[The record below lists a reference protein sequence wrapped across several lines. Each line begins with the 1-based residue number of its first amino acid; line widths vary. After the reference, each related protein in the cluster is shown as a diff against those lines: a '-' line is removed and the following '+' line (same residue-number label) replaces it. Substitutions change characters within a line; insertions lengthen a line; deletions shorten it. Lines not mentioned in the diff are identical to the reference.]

1 MRKYQR
7 DFVVNSLVF
16 TLFVL
21 LVATGA
27 LMKFVLPKGS
37 GESLAVWGL
46 GRHDWGSIHFWIA
59 VGLLSALALH
69 LLFHWSWITAV
80 VRGQPRDESARRRV
94 MLGLVAVA
102 ALLAFAVAPIVSP
115 VRQTGKPA
123 EREMEAEAA
132 PAARAP
138 VLAPVPALVPVVGGA
153 PISGDSGTAAT
164 ASSRPPTAALT
175 AANAEDCSTPTGTE
189 IHGTMSLEQ
198 VARASGVPVEHL
210 IRQLRL
216 PAGVSRSEPLRQLT
230 GAHGFTMDD
239 VRRIVADY
247 QRHC

>member
-46 GRHDWGSIHFWIA
+46 GRHDWGSVHFWVA
-59 VGLLSALALH
+59 VGLLSAIALH
-69 LLFHWSWITAV
+69 LLFHWSWISAV
-80 VRGQPRDESARRRV
+80 VRGRPRELGARRV
-94 MLGLVAVA
+94 TLGLVAVA
-102 ALLAFAVAPIVSP
+102 ALLAVAVAPLVSP

-123 EREMEAEAA
+123 EREMEARTA
-132 PAARAP
+132 PAARGPAAAP
-138 VLAPVPALVPVVGGA
+138 V
-153 PISGDSGTAAT
+153 
-164 ASSRPPTAALT
+164 
-175 AANAEDCSTPTGTE
+175 AANEEDCSAPAGTE

-198 VARASGVPVEHL
+198 VERASGVPAEHL

-216 PAGVSRSEPLRQLT
+216 PAGVSRTEPLRQLT

-239 VRRIVADY
+239 VRRIVTDY
-247 QRHC
+247 RRRC

>member
-46 GRHDWGSIHFWIA
+46 GRHDWGSVHFWIA

-80 VRGQPRDESARRRV
+80 VRGRPRDEGARRV

-102 ALLAFAVAPIVSP
+102 ALIAFAVAPIVSP

-123 EREMEAEAA
+123 EREMEAQAA
-132 PAARAP
+132 PAAHAP
-138 VLAPVPALVPVVGGA
+138 APALVPAAGGA
-153 PISGDSGTAAT
+153 PLGGDGGTAAT
-164 ASSRPPTAALT
+164 SPSRPPAAAPA
-175 AANAEDCSTPTGTE
+175 AANAEDCSAPAGTE

-210 IRQLRL
+210 IQQLRL
-216 PAGVSRSEPLRQLT
+216 PAGVSRTEPLRQLT

-239 VRRIVADY
+239 VRRIVTDY

>member
-7 DFVVNSLVF
+7 DFVLNSLVF

-46 GRHDWGSIHFWIA
+46 GRHDWGSVHFWIA
-59 VGLLSALALH
+59 VGLLSAIALH
-69 LLFHWSWITAV
+69 LLFHWSWISAV
-80 VRGQPRDESARRRV
+80 VRGRPRELGARRV
-94 MLGLVAVA
+94 KLGLVAVA
-102 ALLAFAVAPIVSP
+102 ALLAVAVAPLVSP

-123 EREMEAEAA
+123 EREMEAQTAPAAA
-132 PAARAP
+132 PAVAKAE
-138 VLAPVPALVPVVGGA
+138 VCPA
-153 PISGDSGTAAT
+153 
-164 ASSRPPTAALT
+164 
-175 AANAEDCSTPTGTE
+175 PTGAE

-198 VARASGVPVEHL
+198 VARAGGVPVEHL

-216 PAGVSRSEPLRQLT
+216 PAGVSRTEPLRQLT

-239 VRRIVADY
+239 VRRIVTDY
-247 QRHC
+247 QRRC

>member
-37 GESLAVWGL
+37 GESLTVWGL

-59 VGLLSALALH
+59 VGLLSAIALH
-69 LLFHWSWITAV
+69 LFFHWSWISAV
-80 VRGQPRDESARRRV
+80 VRGRPRELGARRV
-94 MLGLVAVA
+94 KLGLVAVA
-102 ALLAFAVAPIVSP
+102 ALLAVAVAPLVSP

-123 EREMEAEAA
+123 EREMEVQTA

-138 VLAPVPALVPVVGGA
+138 
-153 PISGDSGTAAT
+153 AT
-164 ASSRPPTAALT
+164 APSRAQAAAP
-175 AANAEDCSTPTGTE
+175 AAAKAGVCPAPTGAE

-198 VARASGVPVEHL
+198 VARAGGVPVEHL

-216 PAGVSRSEPLRQLT
+216 PAGVSRTEPLRQLT
-230 GAHGFTMDD
+230 GAHGFTMED
-239 VRRIVADY
+239 VRRIVTDY
-247 QRHC
+247 QQRC

>member
-7 DFVVNSLVF
+7 DFVVDGLVF

-46 GRHDWGSIHFWIA
+46 GRHDWGSVHFWIA
-59 VGLLSALALH
+59 VGLLSAIALH
-69 LLFHWSWITAV
+69 LLFHWSWISAV
-80 VRGQPRDESARRRV
+80 VRGRPRELGARRV

-102 ALLAFAVAPIVSP
+102 GLLAVAVVPIVSP

-123 EREMEAEAA
+123 EREMEAQAA

-138 VLAPVPALVPVVGGA
+138 APALVPAAGGA
-153 PISGDSGTAAT
+153 PLGGDGGTPAT
-164 ASSRPPTAALT
+164 ASSRAPAA
-175 AANAEDCSTPTGTE
+175 APAVAKADVCSAPTGAE

-198 VARASGVPVEHL
+198 VARASGVPAEHL

-216 PAGVSRSEPLRQLT
+216 PAGVSRTEPLRQLT

-239 VRRIVADY
+239 VRRIVTDY